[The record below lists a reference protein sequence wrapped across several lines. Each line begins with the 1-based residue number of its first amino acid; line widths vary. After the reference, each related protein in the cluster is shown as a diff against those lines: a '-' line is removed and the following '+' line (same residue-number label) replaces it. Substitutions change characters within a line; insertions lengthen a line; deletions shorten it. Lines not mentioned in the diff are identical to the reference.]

1 MKTTVTLSDFREA
14 FRAANRLD
22 QFSPRGLTVLFDY
35 LSDFEDETGEELEL
49 DVIALCCDYYET
61 HWQEIADDYRID
73 LTACDDEDDKIEAVR
88 DYLQDN
94 TVLVGEP
101 LEGVFVY
108 GAF

>member
-1 MKTTVTLSDFREA
+1 MKTTVTLSDFRDA
-14 FRAANRLD
+14 FRAANRLY
-22 QFSPRGLTVLFDY
+22 QFSQRGLAVLFDFLTVY
-35 LSDFEDETGEELEL
+35 EDLTGEEIEL
-49 DVIALCCDYYET
+49 DVVTLCCDYYET
-61 HWQEIADDYRID
+61 HWQEIADDYSID
-73 LTACDDEDDKIEAVR
+73 LTDCDDEDEKIEAVR